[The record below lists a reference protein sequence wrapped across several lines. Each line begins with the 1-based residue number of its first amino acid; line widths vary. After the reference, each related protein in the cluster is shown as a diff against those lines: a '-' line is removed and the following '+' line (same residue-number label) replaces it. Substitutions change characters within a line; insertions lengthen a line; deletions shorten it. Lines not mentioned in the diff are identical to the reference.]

1 MITALII
8 AGVVI
13 GSLFFLVL
21 LARQRMKSI
30 KDVPDNKKIVIL
42 NDQVF
47 DKRIKNGTVLVDFHA
62 TWCVPCKMM
71 APILND
77 LAEEVKSTVTI
88 SKLDVDVA
96 RKTASKYSVRSVPTM
111 ILFRNGKEIKR
122 ITGVKTKEYL
132 LREIDRVVTL
142 N

>member
-1 MITALII
+1 
-8 AGVVI
+8 
-13 GSLFFLVL
+13 
-21 LARQRMKSI
+21 
-30 KDVPDNKKIVIL
+30 
-42 NDQVF
+42 
-47 DKRIKNGTVLVDFHA
+47 VLVDFHA
-62 TWCVPCKMM
+62 TWCMPCKMM

-77 LAEEVKSTVTI
+77 LAEEVDANVTI

>member
-1 MITALII
+1 MIALIVS
-8 AGVVI
+8 GVVL
-13 GSLFFLVL
+13 GSLIFLVII
-21 LARQRMKSI
+21 ARQRMKSI

-47 DKRIKNGTVLVDFHA
+47 EKKIKSGTVLVDFHA
-62 TWCVPCKMM
+62 TWCMPCKMM

-77 LAEEVKSTVTI
+77 LAEEVESNVTI
-88 SKLDVDVA
+88 SKLDVDIA
-96 RKTASKYSVRSVPTM
+96 KKTASKYSVRSVPTM
-111 ILFRNGKEIKR
+111 ILFRNGREVKR

>member
-8 AGVVI
+8 TGMVLGFLI
-13 GSLFFLVL
+13 FFVL

-30 KDVPDNKKIVIL
+30 KDVPDSKKIVIL

-47 DKRIKNGTVLVDFHA
+47 DKKIKSGTVLVDFHA
-62 TWCVPCKMM
+62 TWCMPCKMM

-77 LAEEVKSTVTI
+77 LAEEVDANVTI

>member
-1 MITALII
+1 MTALII
-8 AGVVI
+8 TGVVL
-13 GSLFFLVL
+13 GSLLFLVL
-21 LARQRMKSI
+21 IARQRMKGI
-30 KDVPDNKKIVIL
+30 EDVPASKKILIL
-42 NDQVF
+42 NDQLF
-47 DKRIKNGTVLVDFHA
+47 DKKIKTGTILVDFHA

-71 APILND
+71 APVLND
-77 LAEEVKSTVTI
+77 LAEEVRSNVTI

-96 RKTASKYSVRSVPTM
+96 KKTASKYSVRSVPTM

>member
-1 MITALII
+1 MITAMIVS
-8 AGVVI
+8 GVVL
-13 GSLFFLVL
+13 GSLVFLVV
-21 LARQRMKSI
+21 LARQRMKNI

-47 DKRIKNGTVLVDFHA
+47 EKKIKSGTILVDFHA

-77 LAEEVKSTVTI
+77 LAEEVESNVTI

-96 RKTASKYSVRSVPTM
+96 KKTASKYSVRSVPTM
-111 ILFRNGKEIKR
+111 ILFRNGREVKR